1 MSAAH
6 FENSRTIWNMLWQ
19 IEVGILPRMGQDST
33 VLLQDLWPRDPDC
46 EATFAGFENTQIEST
61 EHIWQH
67 QLLDHQASQA
77 WAARGATQSAREAW
91 PRDLASVLLVRLEND
106 EIDGS
111 DDSSR
116 R

>member
-6 FENSRTIWNMLWQ
+6 LENSRTVWNMLWQ
-19 IEVGILPRMGQDST
+19 IEVGIPPRMGQDST
-33 VLLQDLWPRDPDC
+33 VLSQDLWLRDPDC
-46 EATFAGFENTQIEST
+46 EAAFAGFENTQIEST

-111 DDSSR
+111 DDSS
-116 R
+116 